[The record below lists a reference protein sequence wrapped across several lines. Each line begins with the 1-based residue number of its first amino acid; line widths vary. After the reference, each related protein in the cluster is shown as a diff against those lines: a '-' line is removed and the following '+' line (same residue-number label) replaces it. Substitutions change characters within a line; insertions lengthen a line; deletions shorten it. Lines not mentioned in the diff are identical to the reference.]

1 MQDRIRAV
9 EAYKDIDLQE
19 NYLYIDMVFASTGR
33 RFDKEQVPYLL
44 SVGMKYCDDQLE
56 EKEHRWY
63 VKNQCTEYTKEGL
76 VYVEEDYSKIFVM
89 SKDRF
94 RPYAYTKN
102 NEEYLS
108 SISVGSEMKS
118 GINDYT
124 IQSHD
129 LTPLREILEEIEL
142 YINDETTIT
151 VLTSEGPQAYE
162 RALLCENI
170 ADNKLFQMLSD
181 KKPKSKRIVI
191 KPRNN
196 IINARKKQEKT
207 ISKKVAVQNLTEEEV
222 AA

>member
-108 SISVGSEMKS
+108 SISVGSE
-118 GINDYT
+118 
-124 IQSHD
+124 
-129 LTPLREILEEIEL
+129 
-142 YINDETTIT
+142 
-151 VLTSEGPQAYE
+151 
-162 RALLCENI
+162 
-170 ADNKLFQMLSD
+170 
-181 KKPKSKRIVI
+181 
-191 KPRNN
+191 
-196 IINARKKQEKT
+196 
-207 ISKKVAVQNLTEEEV
+207 
-222 AA
+222 